1 MRKIPAEHRNPCER
15 DEHACNITVIFIEIK
30 PFFDFPRYGTESTA
44 PRLRWRAGYDRTVTH
59 WILHW
64 LLSGVALL
72 IVAKLL
78 PGIEVDGLGAAL
90 IAALVIGLV
99 SATIGLVL
107 KILFLPFIIVTLGLV
122 YFLIN
127 GLMLKLASEF
137 VPGFRV
143 VGCMPAVVGSI
154 LLTIVDYVL
163 NRVAGL

>member
-1 MRKIPAEHRNPCER
+1 MR
-15 DEHACNITVIFIEIK
+15 
-30 PFFDFPRYGTESTA
+30 Y
-44 PRLRWRAGYDRTVTH
+44 

-72 IVAKLL
+72 IVAQIL
-78 PGIEVDGLGAAL
+78 PGIQVSGLGSAL

-99 SATIGLVL
+99 NATVGLVL
-107 KILFLPFIIVTLGLV
+107 KIVLLPFIVLTLGIV

-143 VGCMPAVVGSI
+143 IGCMPAILGSI
-154 LLTIVDYVL
+154 LLTIVDYLL
-163 NRVAGL
+163 NRIAGI